1 MGLHDLTPFI
11 NIRRNHGFEHA
22 TIHVLSETMPQLSVV
37 GRSDMG
43 GFTLYGN
50 ISTDA
55 VIAASDEALKRLRNG
70 QAELAVHPRC
80 GTILATTGI
89 FTGIAAFLAISLGGN
104 PKKRFRWGTLP
115 QAVTAATFAALAS
128 QPLGLIFQERYTV
141 TGNPGNLA
149 VVNVSRSQNGGMVVH
164 RVKTRQ

>member
-1 MGLHDLTPFI
+1 MGLHDLSPFI

-22 TIHVLSETMPQLSVV
+22 TIHVLSETTPQLSVV

-55 VIAASDEALKRLRNG
+55 VIAAAEEALNRLRDG
-70 QAELAVHPRC
+70 HAELAVHPRC

-89 FTGIAAFLAISLGGN
+89 FSGMAAFLAISLGGN
-104 PKKRFRWGTLP
+104 PKKRFRWGALP
-115 QAVTAATFAALAS
+115 QAVTAATFAALAA
-128 QPLGLIFQERYTV
+128 QPLGLIIQERYTV
-141 TGNPGNLA
+141 SGEPGKLEI
-149 VVNVSRSQNGGMVVH
+149 VSVNRSQNGGMVVH
-164 RVKTRQ
+164 RVKTKQ